1 MKKPVLLYLLLIF
14 TSFVFAQQETLDEWT
29 FCSGYKI
36 MNYLESENIHSKVF
50 ENPDRPNADQAV
62 SAAWNAFN
70 FAFSLESLP
79 VGAINEIFEP
89 SALGKINDVMGNV
102 GNSLALIQI
111 ASDYSKG
118 DKLSATSNATKTG
131 MFYIIGKWGWKSLKL
146 AGVGLQVFDYMLT
159 SFGQYAVSARQ
170 DALAEAYN
178 KYYNS
183 GMGKR
188 DLTQWKEIFNKLD
201 SQEAVQKEIDNYLDK
216 YFQADALDKE
226 ISGGLYTDKEVAAV
240 KKDYLNTYL
249 LPYLQPL
256 FLKLEEEA
264 RDEQMRRICDDYRK
278 VIRQLNTKSTYRI
291 HVKGTPDQLALCKV
305 GIEVMN
311 DGNKSLYVKSS
322 LNSNDFAD
330 LSFTKYSL
338 LKNNVSMARAVLRY
352 ESPDGTKQF
361 YENIDLKNDQG
372 DIYFKLPEEKEED
385 LEQQEEQIVE
395 QNKPAEPE
403 KKANQAPAAEPLELT
418 PTISAVF
425 AANGTPLNIKIKKT
439 KETAAMYYATVVHKQ
454 FPKGNTLTINK
465 TTRELTFIYKLKG
478 LFAPELICKGLPVA
492 PNTYSGTIVTND
504 GNNVSVGVFSMILQ
518 GK

>member
-1 MKKPVLLYLLLIF
+1 
-14 TSFVFAQQETLDEWT
+14 
-29 FCSGYKI
+29 

-89 SALGKINDVMGNV
+89 NALGKINDVMGNV

-170 DALAEAYN
+170 DALAGAYN

-188 DLTQWKEIFNKLD
+188 DLTQWKEIFKNLD
-201 SQEAVQKEIDNYLDK
+201 NQEAVQKEIDNYLDM

-305 GIEVMN
+305 GIEVMK

-322 LNSNDFAD
+322 LNSHDFAD